1 MLLALTTGPQDHRTT
16 GPQDHRT
23 TGRQDHRTTGP
34 FFQQTNHKSTNPE
47 MNETMTTPQNRSSV
61 DNSSDE
67 IDLGKLLGI
76 LLDAKW
82 IILVTTFLFAVGGV
96 AVALLS
102 TPIYK
107 ADALIQIEQKSSG
120 GISSLVGDMGELFSQ
135 ESSATTEI
143 EIIKSR
149 MILGDTVDKFNLT
162 TVAEPKYLPVIG
174 KGLARIAGKVNQ
186 IEISRYTVPEYA
198 QEMKHTLVVLDAEKK
213 TYQLVRGDEQVVLQG
228 VAGELAKNDGYEL
241 FVTELRSHNEQ
252 EFSLSQQSRL
262 EAIEWL
268 KKNLAISERGK
279 QTGIL
284 MLSFEGENRNQISEI
299 LNHIS
304 QTYFLQNVER
314 NSAEAEKSLTFLK
327 GHLPDIK
334 NSLTTAEDTLNR
346 FRQDNESIDLGLE
359 AKSTL
364 DVMVKLEAQLN
375 ELTFKESEI
384 SQRFTKDHPAYR
396 SLLDKRETLL
406 KERERLNQQVQK
418 LPKTQREVLRMTR
431 DVEVNQQI
439 YIQLLNKVQELSI
452 IKAGTVGNVRI
463 LDEAQSYANPVKPK
477 KPLIVV
483 LATMLGGMLS
493 VALVLVKAALHRGVE
508 NPDEIEQIGLSV
520 YASVPKS
527 NLQLEL
533 ANKLARKKRNTDLTL
548 LAESNPADLSIEA
561 LRGLRTSL
569 HFAMMEAKNNVLM
582 ISGPA
587 PGIGKS
593 FVSTNFAAV
602 AAKTGQKVLLI
613 DADMRKGYLQQC
625 FGLNWENG
633 LSDLLSGKV
642 TRDVAVQSAKVENLD
657 IITRGQVP
665 PNPSELLMH
674 PRFKEL
680 VDWASENYDLVIIDT
695 PPVLAVTDPSI
706 VGAIAGTTLMVARFG
721 QNTVKEVDVARSRF
735 EQAGIEVKGV
745 ILNAIEKK
753 ASSSYGYGYYN
764 YSYGDSTKAQ

>member
-1 MLLALTTGPQDHRTT
+1 
-16 GPQDHRT
+16 
-23 TGRQDHRTTGP
+23 
-34 FFQQTNHKSTNPE
+34 

-76 LLDAKW
+76 LIDAKW
-82 IILVTTFLFAVGGV
+82 LILVTTILFAAGGV

-149 MILGDTVDKFNLT
+149 MILGGTVDKFNLT
-162 TVAEPKYLPVIG
+162 TVAEPIYFPVMG
-174 KGLARIAGKVNQ
+174 KGLARLAGEVNQ
-186 IEISRYTVPEYA
+186 IEVSRYEVPAYA
-198 QEMKHTLVVLDAEKK
+198 QGMKHTLVVLDAEKK
-213 TYQLVRGDEQVVLQG
+213 TYQLIRGDDEVVLQG
-228 VAGELAKNDGYEL
+228 VAGESAKNDGYEL
-241 FVTELRSHNEQ
+241 FVSELRAHTGQ
-252 EFSLSQQSRL
+252 EFSLAQRSRL

-268 KKNLAISERGK
+268 KRNLAISERGK

-284 MLSFEGENRNQISEI
+284 QLSFEGENRKQISAI
-299 LNHIS
+299 LNQIS

-314 NSAEAEKSLTFLK
+314 NSAEAEKSLAFLK

-334 NSLTTAEDTLNR
+334 NSLTTAEDSLNR

-359 AKSTL
+359 AKATL

-384 SQRFTKDHPAYR
+384 SQRFTKDHPAYI

-463 LDEAQSYANPVKPK
+463 LDEAQSFASPVKPK
-477 KPLIVV
+477 KPLIAV
-483 LATMLGGMLS
+483 LATLLGGMLS
-493 VALVLVKAALHRGVE
+493 VAFVLVKAALHRGVE
-508 NPDEIEQIGLSV
+508 TPDQIEQIGLSV

-527 NLQLEL
+527 SLQLAL
-533 ANKLARKKRNTDLTL
+533 AEKIKRKGKHNKDLAL
-548 LAESNPADLSIEA
+548 LAETNPADLSIEA

-625 FGLNWENG
+625 FGLKWENG
-633 LSDLLSGKV
+633 LSDLLAGKID
-642 TRDVAVQSAKVENLD
+642 TATAVQHTEVENLD
-657 IITRGQVP
+657 ILTRGQVP

-674 PRFKEL
+674 PRFKQL
-680 VDWASENYDLVIIDT
+680 VEWASEHYDLVIIDT

-706 VGAIAGTTLMVARFG
+706 VGAMAGTTLMVARFG
-721 QNTVKEVDVARSRF
+721 QNTVKEIEVARNRF

-764 YSYGDSTKAQ
+764 YSYSESNKA

>member
-1 MLLALTTGPQDHRTT
+1 
-16 GPQDHRT
+16 
-23 TGRQDHRTTGP
+23 
-34 FFQQTNHKSTNPE
+34 
-47 MNETMTTPQNRSSV
+47 MTTPQNRSSV

-198 QEMKHTLVVLDAEKK
+198 QQMKHALVVLDAEKK

-241 FVTELRSHNEQ
+241 FVTELRSDNDQ
-252 EFSLSQQSRL
+252 EFTIGQRSRL

-268 KKNLAISERGK
+268 KQNLAISERGK

-284 MLSFEGENRNQISEI
+284 QLSFEGENRQQISAI

-304 QTYFLQNVER
+304 QTYFLQNVAR

-334 NSLTTAEDTLNR
+334 NTLTTAEDTLNR

-359 AKSTL
+359 AKATL

-463 LDEAQSYANPVKPK
+463 LDEAQSYAKPVKPK

-483 LATMLGGMLS
+483 LATLLGGMLS
-493 VALVLVKAALHRGVE
+493 VALILVKAALHRGVE
-508 NPDEIEQIGLSV
+508 NPDEIEKIGLSV

-533 ANKLARKKRNTDLTL
+533 ANKLARKKRNTDLML

-721 QNTVKEVDVARSRF
+721 QNTVKEIDVARSRF

-764 YSYGDSTKAQ
+764 YSYGDSSKA

>member
-1 MLLALTTGPQDHRTT
+1 MTAQQSRPTTEH
-16 GPQDHRT
+16 
-23 TGRQDHRTTGP
+23 
-34 FFQQTNHKSTNPE
+34 
-47 MNETMTTPQNRSSV
+47 
-61 DNSSDE
+61 SSDE

-82 IILVTTFLFAVGGV
+82 LIILTTIVFAFSGV
-96 AVALLS
+96 AIALLS
-102 TPIYK
+102 TPIFK

-120 GISSLVGDMGELFSQ
+120 GISAMVGDMGELFSQ

-162 TVAEPKYLPVIG
+162 TVVSPSYFPVIG
-174 KGLARIAGKVNQ
+174 QGIARLSGEVNNLH
-186 IEISRYTVPEYA
+186 ISRFDLPDYA
-198 QEMKHTLVVLDAEKK
+198 VGMAHTLIVTDEEKQQYQLLREDERVVLEG
-213 TYQLVRGDEQVVLQG
+213 R
-228 VAGELAKNDGYEL
+228 AGELVQNDGYAL
-241 FVTELRSHNEQ
+241 FVTNIQSSNNFEFNIAKRSQ
-252 EFSLSQQSRL
+252 L

-268 KKNLAISERGK
+268 KRNLSISERGK

-284 MLSFEGENRNQISEI
+284 SLSFEGENRTLINSI

-314 NSAEAEKSLTFLK
+314 NSAEAEKSLVFLK
-327 GHLPDIK
+327 DHLPEIKTKLNSSEDI
-334 NSLTTAEDTLNR
+334 LNQY
-346 FRQDNESIDLGLE
+346 RQDNESVDLGLE
-359 AKSTL
+359 AQSTL
-364 DVMVKLEAQLN
+364 KVMVALEAQLN
-375 ELTFKESEI
+375 ELTFKESDI

-396 SLLDKRETLL
+396 SLLDKRQTLL
-406 KERERLNQQVQK
+406 NEKERLNQQVQK
-418 LPKTQREVLRMTR
+418 LPKTQREILRMTR

-463 LDEAQSYANPVKPK
+463 LDSAQTYAAPVKPK
-477 KPLIVV
+477 KPLIIV
-483 LATMLGGMLS
+483 LATLLGGVLS
-493 VALVLVKAALHRGVE
+493 VAFVLVKAAFHRGIE
-508 NPDEIEQIGLSV
+508 NPDEIEQIGLAV
-520 YASVPKS
+520 YASVPRSEMQESLFNRTK
-527 NLQLEL
+527 
-533 ANKLARKKRNTDLTL
+533 KKAREGQMAL
-548 LAESNPADLSIEA
+548 LAEANPADLSVEA

-569 HFAMMEAKNNVLM
+569 HFAMMEAENNVLM

-602 AAKTGQKVLLI
+602 AAKTGQRVLLI
-613 DADMRKGYLQQC
+613 DADMRKGYLQKQ
-625 FGLNWENG
+625 FGLKWDNG
-633 LSDLLSGKV
+633 LSDLLSGKIE
-642 TRDVAVQSAKVENLD
+642 RAQSIVSTTIENLD

-680 VDWASENYDLVIIDT
+680 LEWASTEYDLVIVDT

-706 VGAIAGTTLMVARFG
+706 VGALAGTTLMVARFG
-721 QNTVKEVDVARSRF
+721 QNTVKEIDVARDRF
-735 EQAGIEVKGV
+735 EKAGIEVKGV
-745 ILNAIEKK
+745 ILNAVEKK

-764 YSYGDSTKAQ
+764 YAYKSDS

>member
-1 MLLALTTGPQDHRTT
+1 
-16 GPQDHRT
+16 
-23 TGRQDHRTTGP
+23 
-34 FFQQTNHKSTNPE
+34 

-76 LLDAKW
+76 LIDAKW
-82 IILVTTFLFAVGGV
+82 IILVTTVLFAVGGV

-149 MILGDTVDKFNLT
+149 MILGGTVDKFNLT
-162 TVAEPKYLPVIG
+162 TVAEPIYFPVMG
-174 KGLARIAGKVNQ
+174 KGLARLAGEVNQ
-186 IEISRYTVPEYA
+186 IEVSRYEVPAYA
-198 QEMKHTLVVLDAEKK
+198 QGMKHTLVVLDAEKK
-213 TYQLVRGDEQVVLQG
+213 TYQLIRGDEQVVLQG
-228 VAGELAKNDGYEL
+228 VAGESAKSDGYEI
-241 FVTELRSHNEQ
+241 FVSELRSHTGQ
-252 EFSLSQQSRL
+252 EFSLIQRSRL

-268 KKNLAISERGK
+268 KRKLSIDERGK

-284 MLSFEGENRNQISEI
+284 QLSFEGENRKQISAI

-314 NSAEAEKSLTFLK
+314 NSAEAEKSLAFLK

-334 NSLTTAEDTLNR
+334 NSLTTAEDSLNR
-346 FRQDNESIDLGLE
+346 FRQENESIDLGLE
-359 AKSTL
+359 AKATL

-384 SQRFTKDHPAYR
+384 SQRFTKDHPAYI

-463 LDEAQSYANPVKPK
+463 LDEAQSFASPVKPK
-477 KPLIVV
+477 KPLIAV
-483 LATMLGGMLS
+483 LATLLGGMLS
-493 VALVLVKAALHRGVE
+493 VAFVLVKAALHRGVE
-508 NPDEIEQIGLSV
+508 TPDQIEQIGLSV

-527 NLQLEL
+527 SLQLVLAEKIKRKGKHNKEL
-533 ANKLARKKRNTDLTL
+533 AL

-625 FGLNWENG
+625 FGLKWENG
-633 LSDLLSGKV
+633 LSDLLAGKID
-642 TRDVAVQSAKVENLD
+642 TATAVQHTEVENLD
-657 IITRGQVP
+657 ILTRGQVP

-674 PRFKEL
+674 PRFKQL
-680 VDWASENYDLVIIDT
+680 VEWASQHYDLVIIDT

-706 VGAIAGTTLMVARFG
+706 VGSLAGTTLMVARFG
-721 QNTVKEVDVARSRF
+721 QNTVKEIEVARNRF

-764 YSYGDSTKAQ
+764 YSYGESKKA

>member
-1 MLLALTTGPQDHRTT
+1 
-16 GPQDHRT
+16 
-23 TGRQDHRTTGP
+23 
-34 FFQQTNHKSTNPE
+34 

-107 ADALIQIEQKSSG
+107 ADALLQIEEKSKG
-120 GISSLVGDMGELFSQ
+120 GIGSLVGGDMGELFSQ

-463 LDEAQSYANPVKPK
+463 LDEAQSYAKPVKPK

-483 LATMLGGMLS
+483 LATLLGGMLS

-721 QNTVKEVDVARSRF
+721 QNTVKEIDVARSRF

-764 YSYGDSTKAQ
+764 YSYGESNKA

>member
-1 MLLALTTGPQDHRTT
+1 
-16 GPQDHRT
+16 
-23 TGRQDHRTTGP
+23 
-34 FFQQTNHKSTNPE
+34 
-47 MNETMTTPQNRSSV
+47 MTTPQNRSSV

-107 ADALIQIEQKSSG
+107 ADALLQIEEKSKG
-120 GISSLVGDMGELFSQ
+120 GIGSLVGGDMGELFSQ

-228 VAGELAKNDGYEL
+228 VAGELAKKDGYEL

-463 LDEAQSYANPVKPK
+463 LDEAQSYAKPVKPK

-483 LATMLGGMLS
+483 LATLLGGMLS

-680 VDWASENYDLVIIDT
+680 VDWASEHYDLVIIDT

-721 QNTVKEVDVARSRF
+721 QNTVKEIDVARNRF

-764 YSYGDSTKAQ
+764 YSYGESTKA